1 MVFPNPQ
8 NMLHLRTVHLS
19 VEGVEK
25 IPSISYESV
34 EGLGVGLLETKT
46 ERSYVKQVSGQPGQC
61 PGSLLHKQNEI

>member
-8 NMLHLRTVHLS
+8 NMLHLRTVRLS

-34 EGLGVGLLETKT
+34 EGLGIGLLETKT
-46 ERSYVKQVSGQPGQC
+46 EGSYVKQISGQPGQC